1 MNWELIGNLIRL
13 RYRLMWAS
21 TRTRNGKIVLFI
33 AGYLLFLGVAVVL
46 GLIGAGAGGAVASV
60 RSGAANTLV
69 GGVLSVIFFQGI
81 MCSVMLGFGMGVIFS
96 ETELRR

>member
-13 RYRLMWAS
+13 RYRLMWAN

-46 GLIGAGAGGAVASV
+46 SLAAAGTGMVAVH
-60 RSGAANTLV
+60 SGTANTLI
-69 GGVLSVIFFQGI
+69 GGILSVIFFQGVI
-81 MCSVMLGFGMGVIFS
+81 CSVMLGFGMGVIFS
-96 ETELRR
+96 ETELR